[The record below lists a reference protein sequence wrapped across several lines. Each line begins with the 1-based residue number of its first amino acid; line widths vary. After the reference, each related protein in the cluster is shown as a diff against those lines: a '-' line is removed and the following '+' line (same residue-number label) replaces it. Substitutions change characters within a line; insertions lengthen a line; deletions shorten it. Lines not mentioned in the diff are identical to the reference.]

1 MRGFLFPQK
10 KIKVKVIEEQ
20 YFQTNVTPQS
30 VKLTVNDVGFEFHLL
45 TMHSMSIDPQN
56 IQQEQKHANFEIHD
70 QLMIELQCTKSISC
84 TGNAQGL

>member
-1 MRGFLFPQK
+1 MNRRKGLGKALERTKLPGFLFSQK

-20 YFQTNVTPQS
+20 DFQTNVTPQS

-70 QLMIELQCTKSISC
+70 STAMH
-84 TGNAQGL
+84 

>member
-1 MRGFLFPQK
+1 MNRRKGLGKALGRTKLRGFLFPQK

-20 YFQTNVTPQS
+20 DFQTNVTPQS

-45 TMHSMSIDPQN
+45 TMYSMSIDPQN

-70 QLMIELQCTKSISC
+70 STAMH
-84 TGNAQGL
+84 

>member
-1 MRGFLFPQK
+1 MNRGKGLGKGLGRTKLPGFLFRQN

-20 YFQTNVTPQS
+20 NFQTNVTPQS
-30 VKLTVNDVGFEFHLL
+30 VKLTVNDVGFEFHLV

-70 QLMIELQCTKSISC
+70 WTVMH
-84 TGNAQGL
+84 

>member
-20 YFQTNVTPQS
+20 DFQTNVTPQS

-45 TMHSMSIDPQN
+45 TMHSMSIACVAGAKRGGGREKGKREGSPCL
-56 IQQEQKHANFEIHD
+56 K
-70 QLMIELQCTKSISC
+70 
-84 TGNAQGL
+84 